1 VNAQTFHRPLV
12 MPEFV
17 HLMRGHCPN
26 RRGPGIVG
34 EPANRL
40 ALDALEMAIFA
51 AARDLAG
58 LVHPDF
64 REASDLLLRCP
75 TRRSRDGEPIDGEF
89 GPSLSRVCAWTPL
102 AADDGEEASRRRARL
117 ALWRDEISQN

>member
-1 VNAQTFHRPLV
+1 MTIESQRERATFHRPLV
-12 MPEFV
+12 IARVVVTWMPRSLPESS
-17 HLMRGHCPN
+17 R
-26 RRGPGIVG
+26 PGIVG

-51 AARDLAG
+51 RGRDLAG

-75 TRRSRDGEPIDGEF
+75 TRRSRD
-89 GPSLSRVCAWTPL
+89 
-102 AADDGEEASRRRARL
+102 AS
-117 ALWRDEISQN
+117 Q